1 MTKARQVGGEITMVD
16 CERGR
21 EREERK
27 GLREKRG
34 RRLRERNV
42 RGERKK
48 GD

>member
-1 MTKARQVGGEITMVD
+1 M
-16 CERGR
+16 ERSLWWIVR
-21 EREERK
+21 EEEREERK
-27 GLREKRG
+27 WLREKRG

>member
-1 MTKARQVGGEITMVD
+1 M
-16 CERGR
+16 ERSLWR
-21 EREERK
+21 IVREEEREERK

-34 RRLRERNV
+34 RQLRERNV